1 DLGKH
6 GHPGFLG
13 DVFGVLI
20 VEGAGADIATDAGGV
35 EIVEAVEG
43 VLVAFLGPADQVR
56 LDLAEG
62 TDGEH
67 ARALDV
73 LDFAAAAGGVKM
85 LEGSDGAFEQQDDG
99 ARLGFEEL
107 QAPVVREA
115 PELLDDAVYHRFFG
129 ASCRGV
135 DHEVEARLLGGPEG
149 GSGGG
154 RLSCRWKER

>member
-1 DLGKH
+1 GGAKGAVELERALEIGLDAARRGEPRAGIGKLRLFGSAGDAPGAVAQLRKQHSDVLALAPAAVVAHGHDAGPVAGEGPESGALRVVGADLGKH

-73 LDFAAAAGGVKM
+73 L
-85 LEGSDGAFEQQDDG
+85 
-99 ARLGFEEL
+99 
-107 QAPVVREA
+107 
-115 PELLDDAVYHRFFG
+115 
-129 ASCRGV
+129 
-135 DHEVEARLLGGPEG
+135 
-149 GSGGG
+149 
-154 RLSCRWKER
+154 